1 MGGPKVP
8 RPFPTEKK
16 KDFIFLGPLAAG
28 NAISSAPGASTQPS
42 HFSPA
47 VRATG
52 TGTEEKGQVST
63 CCLQDF
69 FYVARKIVNNGV
81 VKMKFLDFFSRVL
94 PFFLSASKNHGRLIV
109 LVAVGAASLGPLPR
123 LARTCRPR
131 CTSGAAA
138 DGRPAQDSGASHQRE
153 SEAVSHSI
161 SEPAHQSVRHCPSCR
176 KDRIVASRAIRPSL

>member
-81 VKMKFLDFFSRVL
+81 VKIKFLDFFSRVL
-94 PFFLSASKNHGRLIV
+94 PFFIGVEKSWQADCVGSCWCSFPGSVATARPDLSASLHLRRGGGRQ
-109 LVAVGAASLGPLPR
+109 ASARLGCEPP
-123 LARTCRPR
+123 ARVRGC
-131 CTSGAAA
+131 
-138 DGRPAQDSGASHQRE
+138 
-153 SEAVSHSI
+153 
-161 SEPAHQSVRHCPSCR
+161 QSFNQ
-176 KDRIVASRAIRPSL
+176 